1 MRAVSSVLFG
11 WTFLRTTIQKKNSD
25 SSKELLCRG
34 WWAETRGEGQYIY
47 DFVKEVHVI
56 LQKDSTG
63 HKKVAT
69 SHQEQVSVL
78 VLF

>member
-56 LQKDSTG
+56 SAYILAEGFYWS
-63 HKKVAT
+63 
-69 SHQEQVSVL
+69 QESCH
-78 VLF
+78 